1 MIYLKSNVLNV
12 LIIHFSVK
20 LHITANN
27 LIQIIVL
34 EVGTRIQIGFVY
46 VLESLLFG
54 MDNSVL
60 NVSCLDILILIIRH
74 VLPVPKDISMILM
87 YVSPQTVQ
95 LLKFFMCQSV
105 VVFVLG
111 IHPQQIMEV
120 VSLVC
125 QDKYIVILQKNVKIA
140 QKILYLVRII
150 QIVFVLILVKY
161 SRHKLIDVNVVMI
174 DLFKIQK
181 VFVLHV
187 KDTLIR

>member
-20 LHITANN
+20 LHIAANS

-34 EVGTRIQIGFVY
+34 EVGTRIQMGFVY
-46 VLESLLFG
+46 VLETLLFG

-95 LLKFFMCQSV
+95 LLKYFMSQSA

-111 IHPQQIMEV
+111 IHPQQITEV
-120 VSLVC
+120 VSLVY

-161 SRHKLIDVNVVMI
+161 SLHKLIDVNVDMI

>member
-95 LLKFFMCQSV
+95 LLKFFMS
-105 VVFVLG
+105 
-111 IHPQQIMEV
+111 
-120 VSLVC
+120 
-125 QDKYIVILQKNVKIA
+125 
-140 QKILYLVRII
+140 
-150 QIVFVLILVKY
+150 
-161 SRHKLIDVNVVMI
+161 
-174 DLFKIQK
+174 
-181 VFVLHV
+181 
-187 KDTLIR
+187 

>member
-1 MIYLKSNVLNV
+1 MGIKIYMIYLKSNVLNV

-34 EVGTRIQIGFVY
+34 EVGTRIQMGFVY

-105 VVFVLG
+105 VVVLSVQPLVELLVNSCRG
-111 IHPQQIMEV
+111 TATQCV
-120 VSLVC
+120 VPFGTV
-125 QDKYIVILQKNVKIA
+125 
-140 QKILYLVRII
+140 
-150 QIVFVLILVKY
+150 
-161 SRHKLIDVNVVMI
+161 
-174 DLFKIQK
+174 
-181 VFVLHV
+181 
-187 KDTLIR
+187 

>member
-95 LLKFFMCQSV
+95 LLKFFMSQSV
-105 VVFVLG
+105 VVSVLG

-125 QDKYIVILQKNVKIA
+125 QDKYIAILQKNVKIA

>member
-34 EVGTRIQIGFVY
+34 EVGTRIQMGFVY

-161 SRHKLIDVNVVMI
+161 SRHKLIDVNVDMI
-174 DLFKIQK
+174 DLSKIQK